1 MKKLIIFIVI
11 ILIIF
16 IGVYLFL
23 KNNKSLV
30 AQQGTNSDSKQKIGV
45 ELLAQ
50 GFVSPVAFVSPNDG
64 TGRMF
69 LVDQVGVI
77 KVIDSGGKVLD
88 NNFLDLRS
96 KLVTLNSTYDER
108 GLLGLAFHPNFKQNG
123 RFFVYYSAPLR
134 ASAPAGWDCTN
145 NVSEFTIDQN
155 DPNKA
160 NPNSEKIILQVDKPQ
175 SNHNGGHITFG
186 PDGYLYIPLGDGGQ
200 ANDIGLG
207 HTAVIGNAQDTSTL
221 LGKILRI
228 NIDSGNPYSVPQD
241 NPFVGKE
248 GLDEIFAYGFRNPYH
263 ISFDAGGNKELF
275 VADVGQNLWEEV
287 DIVTKGNNYGWN
299 IKEGKHCFDPNN
311 ANKSPSTCPATGAKG
326 EALIDPIIEYGHPSN
341 GGVGIA
347 NVGGYVYRGELLSN
361 LKGNYIFAD
370 WSKGFT
376 KGDGSV
382 FAATQNNGAWSFKE
396 LNISNNQNGRLGL
409 FIKGVGQDA
418 NNELYLLTTE
428 ASGPTGNS
436 GKIFKIIKGQ

>member
-1 MKKLIIFIVI
+1 MKKIIILIVI
-11 ILIIF
+11 ILVII
-16 IGVYLFL
+16 IGIYLFFQNS
-23 KNNKSLV
+23 KSPIDQQKGNNNGLT
-30 AQQGTNSDSKQKIGV
+30 QEIGI

-50 GFVSPVAFVSPNDG
+50 GFVSPVAFISSYDG

-77 KVIDSGGKVLD
+77 KVIDSEGKVLEND
-88 NNFLDLRS
+88 FLDLRN
-96 KLVTLNSTYDER
+96 KLVTLTSNYDER
-108 GLLGLAFHPNFKQNG
+108 GLLGLAFHPNFKENG

-134 ASAPAGWDCTN
+134 ANAPAGWNCTN
-145 NVSEFTIDQN
+145 IVSEFTIDQN
-155 DPNKA
+155 DINKA
-160 NPNSEKIILQVDKPQ
+160 NPNSEKIILQINKPQ
-175 SNHNGGHITFG
+175 ANHNGGHIAFG

-200 ANDIGLG
+200 ANDVGLG
-207 HTAVIGNAQDTSTL
+207 HSATGNGQDITTL

-241 NPFVGKE
+241 NPFINKD

-263 ISFDAGGNKELF
+263 ISFDAEGSKELF

-299 IKEGKHCFDPNN
+299 TREGKHCFDPKN
-311 ANKSPSTCPATGAKG
+311 ANQSPSDCSATGVKG
-326 EALIDPIIEYGHPSN
+326 EALIDPIIEYGRSF
-341 GGVGIA
+341 GVA
-347 NVGGYVYRGELLSN
+347 NVGGYVYRGELLSD

-370 WSKGFT
+370 WSRGFI

-382 FAATQNNGAWSFKE
+382 FAAVQNNGTWSFRE

-428 ASGPTGNS
+428 ALGPTGNS
-436 GKIFKIIKGQ
+436 GKIFKIIKGNK